1 MQKIFMVNL
10 LEAAFLG
17 IVQGL
22 TEWLPISSS
31 GHLVIVQQLF
41 GIKASVAFDVML
53 HFGTLLSVVYFLRK
67 DIAKLLK
74 FDEESKRTIAYIICA
89 SFPVAVIGIAFK
101 SFFESLFSSLF
112 AVALALI
119 LNGFILYSTKFFEG
133 KKKLN
138 FSKAFA
144 IGLAQA
150 FSIIPG
156 ISRSGTTISA
166 GLISRIDKKQ
176 AYKFSFLL
184 SIVAILG
191 ATFFEIREI
200 DLTAEPI
207 ESILLGI
214 AVSAL
219 VGFFALK
226 TVARLVLSSN
236 FYKFAY
242 YCWFLGFL
250 ILLLSF

>member
-1 MQKIFMVNL
+1 MVNL
-10 LEAAFLG
+10 LEAVALAIF
-17 IVQGL
+17 QGL

-31 GHLVIVQQLF
+31 GHLVIVQQLL

-89 SFPVAVIGIAFK
+89 SLPIALLGFAFK

-119 LNGFILYSTKFFEG
+119 LNGFVLYSTKFFEG

-156 ISRSGTTISA
+156 ISRSGITISA
-166 GLISRIDKKQ
+166 GLINKIDKKQ

-184 SIVAILG
+184 SIIAILG
-191 ATFFEIREI
+191 ATFFKLGEI
-200 DLTAEPI
+200 DISSELI

-219 VGFFALK
+219 VGFLALK
-226 TVARLVLSSN
+226 TVAKLVLSSN

-242 YCWFLGFL
+242 YCWLLGFL
-250 ILLLSF
+250 ILLLSL